1 MGVQVYLLDRQ
12 TVTLLVGDDL
22 QQIGTLRR
30 FWKVT
35 EIDGD
40 RTAEI
45 ESVKANI
52 AEEGAPVAVMVADVA
67 EIPLAIE
74 PSRPVAAHLIIGWDA
89 DRSSV
94 TDFGWDYLPVLGYA
108 VRGTS
113 SAEYALHEERAG
125 VLHPVT
131 TIRAIELGIL
141 DDARKFQRRGQPS
154 ITKCRS
160 VRPYISSY
168 AQADC
173 ALSDGQIAEILTSVE
188 SEMLPD
194 STWYVG
200 KRPADVARYPA
211 GGGGQGAS

>member
-1 MGVQVYLLDRQ
+1 VGVQIYLLDRR
-12 TVTLLVGDDL
+12 TVTLLVGTDP
-22 QQIGTLRR
+22 QKIGTLRR
-30 FWKVT
+30 SWKVT

-40 RTAEI
+40 RSAEI
-45 ESVKANI
+45 AAAKANI
-52 AEEGAPVAVMVADVA
+52 VGEGAPPAVMVADVA

-74 PSRPVAAHLIIGWDA
+74 PSRLVAAHLVIGWDA

-131 TIRAIELGIL
+131 TSRAIELGIL
-141 DDARKFQRRGQPS
+141 NDAGKFQRRGQPS

-160 VRPYISSY
+160 VRSYISSY

-173 ALSDGQIAEILTSVE
+173 TLSDGQIAEILTSVK

-200 KRPADVARYPA
+200 KRPADVAHYPA
-211 GGGGQGAS
+211 GGGGEGAG

>member
-1 MGVQVYLLDRQ
+1 LGVQIYLLDRR
-12 TVTLLVGDDL
+12 TVTLLVGNHSHK
-22 QQIGTLRR
+22 IGTLRR
-30 FWKVT
+30 SWKVT

-40 RTAEI
+40 RAAEI
-45 ESVKANI
+45 EAAKANI
-52 AEEGAPVAVMVADVA
+52 AGEGAPPAVMVADVA

-74 PSRPVAAHLIIGWDA
+74 PSRPVAAHLVIGWDA

-94 TDFGWDYLPVLGYA
+94 TDFAWDYLPALGYA
-108 VRGTS
+108 VRSTS
-113 SAEYALHEERAG
+113 SAEHALHEERAG
-125 VLHPVT
+125 VLHPMT
-131 TIRAIELGIL
+131 TSRAIELGIL
-141 DDARKFQRRGQPS
+141 DDAGKFQRRGQPS

-173 ALSDGQIAEILTSVE
+173 TLSNGQIAEILTSVE

-200 KRPADVARYPA
+200 KRPADVAHYQA
-211 GGGGQGAS
+211 GGGGEGAG